1 MSIDWYRSST
11 RSEYSCMVTLPIGT
25 EHIATLVASHT
36 TVMLIGVRVESCLDF
51 INSGLSGL
59 VPRLLIVDSL

>member
-1 MSIDWYRSST
+1 
-11 RSEYSCMVTLPIGT
+11 MVTLPIGT